1 MMQSIR
7 NELFITEKRSDP
19 IPKELMNYNSIFMMS
34 EHHSMRSP
42 VNAKQLKFRRNFNLN
57 DVVAYYVLPECII
70 K

>member
-1 MMQSIR
+1 MKM
-7 NELFITEKRSDP
+7 NYITEKRSDP

-34 EHHSMRSP
+34 EHHTMIP
-42 VNAKQLKFRRNFNLN
+42 CKALKFRRNFNLN